1 MTLTKYDIII
11 MKKNVRGTPKYSVF
25 FLFCLKE
32 GDSVKLT
39 IRQER
44 FCLEY
49 AKTGNATESYKKA
62 GYKGTDYST
71 IAVNASRLLKT
82 DKVKAR
88 LAELAD
94 EMASEEIANASEVQK
109 RLTEILRMEETE
121 DTVVIEMEK
130 GVSKARIIQRRPA
143 LKDVISAGTTLAK
156 MQGAFDSSVNVNV
169 VVPVIG
175 GDDDLED

>member
-1 MTLTKYDIII
+1 
-11 MKKNVRGTPKYSVF
+11 
-25 FLFCLKE
+25 
-32 GDSVKLT
+32 
-39 IRQER
+39 
-44 FCLEY
+44 
-49 AKTGNATESYKKA
+49 
-62 GYKGTDYST
+62 
-71 IAVNASRLLKT
+71 
-82 DKVKAR
+82 
-88 LAELAD
+88 
-94 EMASEEIANASEVQK
+94 MASEKIANASEVQK

-121 DTVVIEMEK
+121 DTVVVEMEK

>member
-1 MTLTKYDIII
+1 M
-11 MKKNVRGTPKYSVF
+11 
-25 FLFCLKE
+25 
-32 GDSVKLT
+32 
-39 IRQER
+39 
-44 FCLEY
+44 EY

-88 LAELAD
+88 LAELAE
-94 EMASEEIANASEVQK
+94 EMASEKIANASEVQE
-109 RLTEILRMEETE
+109 RLTKILRMEETE
-121 DTVVIEMEK
+121 DTVVVEGIEK
-130 GVSKARIIQRRPA
+130 GVSEARIIQRRPA

-156 MQGAFDSSVNVNV
+156 MQGAFDSNVNVNV